1 MFEIWVVKLGCGCFF
16 WQKYLIPKSFQNFSF
31 INLEPSWIREKIAHH
46 IDQSIFEKK
55 KKIFFSLKVNM
66 FWSPYTEMMNL
77 RTNLLEDSKVR
88 YCFCW
93 QLIVTP
99 WMIWKESCGL
109 FPSPKHLGS
118 IIGWIKIICIE
129 SKNHLLVTI
138 NVEENHNI
146 KY

>member
-1 MFEIWVVKLGCGCFF
+1 MGGEVRLWLFF
-16 WQKYLIPKSFQNFSF
+16 LTKVFDPKKFSELF
-31 INLEPSWIREKIAHH
+31 LHQFGTFLNPWKNCPSYR
-46 IDQSIFEKK
+46 SIHFRKKEKK
-55 KKIFFSLKVNM
+55 FFSLKVNM

-77 RTNLLEDSKVR
+77 RANLLEDSKVR

-118 IIGWIKIICIE
+118 IVGWIKIICIE